1 MKYDETSI
9 KVLSYESA
17 SEAFPW
23 LKIEELSRLYS
34 VPLECVQRGFE
45 ASFQLGISPD
55 FYINK
60 YILKQDLP
68 INKEL
73 LEVYKELKQ
82 PKRENRCKQNLNQDL
97 DQQNN
102 NVN

>member
-9 KVLSYESA
+9 KVLSHESA

-23 LKIEELSRLYS
+23 LKIEELSRLYD

-60 YILKQDLP
+60 YVLKQDLP
-68 INKEL
+68 VNKEL
-73 LEVYKELKQ
+73 LEMYKELNND
-82 PKRENRCKQNLNQDL
+82 KRKCM
-97 DQQNN
+97 
-102 NVN
+102 